1 MGGEGQGGLR
11 DTNLPSS
18 AGRGEL
24 SGGRASGLSFHKMGT
39 LIVRVQVEAV
49 DGGAGGFRAQQTNPS
64 QLEFVGPQSEHLG
77 CVEEKLKHGA
87 AKHQLHDGNKR
98 TLSEKF
104 PNHKAILASGTGVL
118 CIRDVKIYGVSPL
131 LILEIC
137 LNCFNLFYDF

>member
-18 AGRGEL
+18 AGCGEL
-24 SGGRASGLSFHKMGT
+24 SGGRASGGSFHKMGM

-49 DGGAGGFRAQQTNPS
+49 DGAAGGFRAPQTNPS
-64 QLEFVGPQSEHLG
+64 QLEFVGPKSEHLG
-77 CVEEKLKHGA
+77 CVEGKLKHGA

-104 PNHKAILASGTGVL
+104 PNREALHSGRENL
-118 CIRDVKIYGVSPL
+118 R
-131 LILEIC
+131 
-137 LNCFNLFYDF
+137 CFISFSTRNLFYHFKVTIP